1 MRILF
6 LCHGHP
12 ALQAGGTEIAA
23 HALFRALRA
32 RPGVDG
38 LFVAGV
44 SALHR
49 PASPGTPFQAAG
61 AEPDELL
68 MRTEAFDRF
77 LLSQTDLHGIAPELA
92 RLIEELRPDLV
103 HIHHPLLI
111 GVEALH
117 LIRRSWPRTK
127 IVMTLHDYYA
137 ICAHEG
143 LMRTT
148 DGRLCAAASPDACR
162 RCLPERSAT
171 EFRLRELHIRAMY
184 RLVDRFVSPSRF
196 LRDRY
201 IAWGLDPE
209 AIAVL
214 PNGLPP
220 AAPAQHR
227 ALPRGVERR
236 DRFAFFGHIN
246 TPKGAMVALAASAE
260 LSRQGIA
267 HRLALHGGAAY
278 QTEAFL
284 ARFNDALA
292 AAPDARHHGA
302 YARGDLAALIAE
314 ADWVVMPSV
323 WWENAP
329 LVIQEA
335 FQHRR
340 PMITSGIGGMAE
352 MVRDGIDGLHVRP
365 DDPAALAAAMTHA
378 AEDPALWRALVR
390 EIRAPVG
397 IDAAA
402 EAHLAFYAAL
412 GIAVPGAPSVRRRA
426 PRSGVPRRVRSA
438 A

>member
-12 ALQAGGTEIAA
+12 ALQAGGTEIAS
-23 HALFRALRA
+23 HALFRALRT
-32 RPGVDG
+32 RPGVEG

-49 PASPGTPFQAAG
+49 PASPGTPFQAAS

-77 LLSQTDLHGIAPELA
+77 MLSQTDLHGIAPELA
-92 RLIEELRPDLV
+92 RLVEELRPDVV

-117 LIRRSWPRTK
+117 LIRRSWPRAK
-127 IVMTLHDYYA
+127 IVVTLHDYYA

-148 DGRLCAAASPDACR
+148 NGRLCSAASPDACR

-171 EFRLRELHIRAMY
+171 EFRLRELHIRGMY

-209 AIAVL
+209 AITVL
-214 PNGLPP
+214 PNGVLPAEP
-220 AAPAQHR
+220 TPHR
-227 ALPRGVERR
+227 ALLRGVERR

-246 TPKGAMVALAASAE
+246 APKGAMVAVAASSQ

-267 HRLALHGGAAY
+267 HHLALHGGAEF
-278 QTEAFL
+278 QTDAFL
-284 ARFNDALA
+284 TAFRDALA
-292 AAPDARHHGA
+292 TAPDARHHGA
-302 YARGDLAALIAE
+302 YARDELATLIAA

-340 PMITSGIGGMAE
+340 PVITSGIGGMAE

-365 DDPAALAAAMTHA
+365 DDPAALATAMMHA

-390 EIRAPVG
+390 EIRSPIG
-397 IDAAA
+397 LDAAA
-402 EAHLAFYAAL
+402 EAHLAFYATL
-412 GIAVPGAPSVRRRA
+412 GVAIPGAPALRKRAARPSATRRA
-426 PRSGVPRRVRSA
+426 RRA

>member
-12 ALQAGGTEIAA
+12 ALQAGGTEVAA

-32 RPGVDG
+32 RPGIEG

-68 MRTEAFDRF
+68 MRTEAFERF
-77 LLSQTDLHGIAPELA
+77 MLSQTDLHGIAPELA
-92 RLIEELRPDLV
+92 RLVEELRPDVV
-103 HIHHPLLI
+103 HVHHPLLI

-117 LIRRSWPRTK
+117 LIRRTWPRTK

-148 DGRLCAAASPDACR
+148 DGRLCRAASPDACR
-162 RCLPERSAT
+162 RCLPERSAM

-196 LRDRY
+196 LRERY
-201 IAWGLDPE
+201 LAWGLDP
-209 AIAVL
+209 ASVTVI

-220 AAPAQHR
+220 AEPMPHR
-227 ALPRGVERR
+227 ALPPGAERR

-246 TPKGAMVALAASAE
+246 GPKGAMVALAASAL

-267 HRLALHGGAAY
+267 HRLALHGGTDY
-278 QTEAFL
+278 QTDAFL
-284 ARFNDALA
+284 ASFREALA
-292 AAPDARHHGA
+292 AAPEARHHGG
-302 YARGDLAALIAE
+302 YQRSELPALIAE
-314 ADWVVMPSV
+314 TDWVVMPSV

-340 PMITSGIGGMAE
+340 PVIVSGIGGMAE

-365 DDPAALAAAMTHA
+365 DDPGALAAAMARAA
-378 AEDPALWRALVR
+378 AEPALWSALVGG
-390 EIRAPVG
+390 IRLPVG
-397 IDAAA
+397 IEAAA
-402 EAHLAFYAAL
+402 AAHLALYAAL
-412 GIAVPGAPSVRRRA
+412 GAAVPKARPARKRPAGAAAPRRTRRA
-426 PRSGVPRRVRSA
+426 A
-438 A
+438 

>member
-32 RPGVDG
+32 RPGVEG

-49 PASPGTPFQAAG
+49 PASPGTPFQAAS

-77 LLSQTDLHGIAPELA
+77 MLSQTDLHGIAPELA
-92 RLIEELRPDLV
+92 RLVEELRPDVV
-103 HIHHPLLI
+103 HVHHPLLI

-117 LIRRSWPRTK
+117 LLRRTWPRTR

-148 DGRLCAAASPDACR
+148 DGRLCGAASPDACR

-171 EFRLRELHIRAMY
+171 DFRLRELHIRAMY

-209 AIAVL
+209 AIVHI

-220 AAPAQHR
+220 ADPAPHR
-227 ALPRGVERR
+227 VPSGAERR

-246 TPKGAMVALAASAE
+246 GPKGAMVALAASAL
-260 LSRQGIA
+260 LSRQGVA
-267 HRLALHGGAAY
+267 HRLALHGGTAY
-278 QTEAFL
+278 QTDAFL
-284 ARFNDALA
+284 ASFHDALA
-292 AAPDARHHGA
+292 AAPEARHHGG
-302 YARGDLAALIAE
+302 YQRSELPALIAE

-340 PMITSGIGGMAE
+340 PVIVSGIGGMAE

-365 DDPAALAAAMTHA
+365 DDPASLAVAMARA
-378 AEDPALWRALVR
+378 AEEPALWPALVAR
-390 EIRAPVG
+390 LS
-397 IDAAA
+397 AAA
-402 EAHLAFYAAL
+402 GIEETADAHLALYGAL
-412 GIAVPGAPSVRRRA
+412 GVAMPGSRPPRRRLA
-426 PRSGVPRRVRSA
+426 GVVAARKSRRA

>member
-32 RPGVDG
+32 RPGIDG

-49 PASPGTPFQAAG
+49 PASPGTPFQAAS

-77 LLSQTDLHGIAPELA
+77 MLSQTDLHGVAPELA
-92 RLIEELRPDLV
+92 WLVEELRPDVV
-103 HIHHPLLI
+103 HVHHPLLI

-117 LIRRSWPRTK
+117 LLRRTWPRTR

-148 DGRLCAAASPDACR
+148 DGRLCGAASPDACR
-162 RCLPERSAT
+162 RCLPQRSAT

-184 RLVDRFVSPSRF
+184 RLVDRFISPSRF

-201 IAWGLDPE
+201 IAWGLGPDD
-209 AIAVL
+209 IVHI

-220 AAPAQHR
+220 AEPAPHR
-227 ALPRGVERR
+227 VPQGVERR

-246 TPKGAMVALAASAE
+246 EPKGAMVALAASAL
-260 LSRQGIA
+260 LSRHGVA

-284 ARFNDALA
+284 ASFRDALG
-292 AAPDARHHGA
+292 AAPDARHHGG
-302 YARGDLAALIAE
+302 YQRSEIPALIGE
-314 ADWVVMPSV
+314 ADWVVVPSV

-340 PMITSGIGGMAE
+340 PVIASGIGGMAE

-365 DDPAALAAAMTHA
+365 DDPASLAAAMARA
-378 AEDPALWRALVR
+378 AEEPSLWPALVAKL
-390 EIRAPVG
+390 RAPPG
-397 IDAAA
+397 IEEAAD
-402 EAHLAFYAAL
+402 AHLALYGAL
-412 GIAVPGAPSVRRRA
+412 GAAVPGVRPPRRRPA
-426 PRSGVPRRVRSA
+426 GAAASRKARRVA
-438 A
+438 

>member
-32 RPGVDG
+32 RPGVAG

-49 PASPGTPFQAAG
+49 PASPGTPFQAAS

-77 LLSQTDLHGIAPELA
+77 MLSQTDLHGIAPELA
-92 RLIEELRPDLV
+92 RLVEELRPDIV
-103 HIHHPLLI
+103 HVHHPLLI

-117 LIRRSWPRTK
+117 LLRRTWPRTR

-148 DGRLCAAASPDACR
+148 DGRLCDAASPDACR

-171 EFRLRELHIRAMY
+171 DFRLRELHIRAMY
-184 RLVDRFVSPSRF
+184 GLVDRFISPSRF

-201 IAWGLDPE
+201 IAWGLDPD
-209 AIAVL
+209 AIAHI
-214 PNGLPP
+214 PNGLSP
-220 AAPAQHR
+220 ARPAPHR
-227 ALPRGVERR
+227 VPQCVERR

-246 TPKGAMVALAASAE
+246 EPKGAMVALAASAL
-260 LSRQGIA
+260 LSRQGVA
-267 HRLALHGGAAY
+267 HRLALHGGTAY
-278 QTEAFL
+278 QTDAFL
-284 ARFNDALA
+284 ASFRDALA
-292 AAPDARHHGA
+292 AAPDARYHGG
-302 YARGDLAALIAE
+302 YQRSDIAALIGE

-340 PMITSGIGGMAE
+340 PVIASGIGGMAE

-365 DDPAALAAAMTHA
+365 DDPASLAVAMA
-378 AEDPALWRALVR
+378 RGAEEPALWPALV
-390 EIRAPVG
+390 AG
-397 IDAAA
+397 LSAAA
-402 EAHLAFYAAL
+402 GIEEAVDAHLALYGAL
-412 GIAVPGAPSVRRRA
+412 GVAVPGSRPPRRRPSRA
-426 PRSGVPRRVRSA
+426 VVSGKSRRA

>member
-12 ALQAGGTEIAA
+12 VLQAGGTEIAA
-23 HALFRALRA
+23 HALFRALRTQ
-32 RPGVDG
+32 PGVEG

-49 PASPGTPFQAAG
+49 PASPGTPFQTAG

-77 LLSQTDLHGIAPELA
+77 MLSQTDLHGIAPELA
-92 RLIEELRPDLV
+92 RLVEELRPDVV

-117 LIRRSWPRTK
+117 LIRRSWPRSR

-148 DGRLCAAASPDACR
+148 DGRLCTAASPDACR

-171 EFRLRELHIRAMY
+171 EFRLRQLHIRAMY
-184 RLVDRFVSPSRF
+184 RMVDRFVSPSRF

-220 AAPAQHR
+220 AEPAPHR
-227 ALPRGVERR
+227 ALPHGVERR

-246 TPKGAMVALAASAE
+246 QPKGAMVALAASAQ

-267 HRLALHGGAAY
+267 HRLTLHGGADH
-278 QTEAFL
+278 QTDAFL
-284 ARFNDALA
+284 AGFRDALA
-292 AAPDARHHGA
+292 AAPEARHRGA
-302 YARGDLAALIAE
+302 YARGELTSLIGE

-340 PMITSGIGGMAE
+340 PVITSGIGGMAE
-352 MVRDGIDGLHVRP
+352 MVRDGMDGLHVRP
-365 DDPAALAAAMTHA
+365 DDPAALAAAMIHA

-397 IDAAA
+397 IDAAV
-402 EAHLAFYAAL
+402 EAHLALYAAL
-412 GIAVPGAPSVRRRA
+412 GVAVPGAAAARRRA
-426 PRSGVPRRVRSA
+426 TGSSA
-438 A
+438 ARRARRAA

>member
-1 MRILF
+1 VRILF

-23 HALFRALRA
+23 HVLFRALRE
-32 RPGVDG
+32 RPGIEG

-77 LLSQTDLHGIAPELA
+77 MLSQTDLHGIAPELS
-92 RLIEELRPDLV
+92 RLVEDLRPDLV
-103 HIHHPLLI
+103 HFHHPLLI

-117 LIRRSWPRTK
+117 LVRRSWPRAK
-127 IVMTLHDYYA
+127 IVLTLHDYYA

-184 RLVDRFVSPSRF
+184 RLVDRFLAPSRF

-201 IAWGLDPE
+201 VAWGIDPA
-209 AIAVL
+209 AIEVV

-220 AAPAQHR
+220 TEQAPHR
-227 ALPRGVERR
+227 ALPRGTERR

-246 TPKGAMVALAASAE
+246 GPKGALVALAASAE
-260 LSRQGIA
+260 LTRRGIA
-267 HRLALHGGAAY
+267 HRLALHGGTAY
-278 QTEAFL
+278 QTDAFL
-284 ARFNDALA
+284 GAFREALTS
-292 AAPDARHHGA
+292 APEARHRGP
-302 YARGDLAALIAE
+302 YARGDLPALIAE

-340 PMITSGIGGMAE
+340 PVITSGIGGMAE

-365 DDPAALAAAMTHA
+365 DDPTALAAAMQRA
-378 AEDPALWRALVR
+378 AEEPTLWRGLVR
-390 EIRAPVG
+390 GIRPPVG
-397 IDAAA
+397 IDAAVD
-402 EAHLAFYAAL
+402 AHLAAYAGL
-412 GIAVPGAPSVRRRA
+412 GITVPGFAAARRRNA
-426 PRSGVPRRVRSA
+426 GPPAARRARRA